1 MFGSQLNY
9 DEHSYA
15 FVRRICKEAIAHML
29 TIKVSVYVDAKEKG
43 ESVTEKD
50 EKIRAVLLEMQ
61 EMVEGL

>member
-43 ESVTEKD
+43 EDVADKD
-50 EKIRAVLLEMQ
+50 EKIRVALLEMQ
-61 EMVEGL
+61 EMAEEL